1 MISPFPQDLS
11 EPSPAASEA
20 WHWPVDLTRYQRP
33 AFFSELELCELDRAM
48 QQRVLPRV
56 LPLPLEQVL
65 LPVQEALSAG
75 HVSSRE
81 RLDARRVLLLEMHRL
96 RRPFWNWTAEEWSE
110 ILCETAVAFTQRYPS
125 AFTCRQQ
132 VLTVA
137 YLLCGFSDFHKLGSF
152 LRKTLA
158 NTTFGARR
166 METTMERVNEGTRKW
181 GFTKQHDFT
190 LQSVVREAL
199 LVNRSPHLE
208 DLTYDLLVM
217 MRERTDTMAIKREL
231 GKLSRALLAL
241 GLFTQTLPDVPI
253 PPAKKV
259 AHPQKSLIEGT
270 DTVAPEWLQYCQ
282 RWHATSTLTYSVRQQ
297 YYRYLLKTGR
307 WLTQVHP
314 ERIRPGDWTREFVA
328 TFVAFVDQQRLGD
341 WIEPGNVNKIV
352 EDKVGQPIGPRSKSH
367 FLGAMRAFFLDCQEW
382 GWIPRRFDPRRAL
395 ATPRSIRTLIGP
407 NPRVISDDVWA
418 KLLYAGLNLTQDDM
432 ASWTSPRY
440 KDPEKRRVAYPLEMV
455 RAMTIVWL
463 FCGIRSDEW
472 SRLRVGCVRW
482 QREDVVIPGTDEV
495 LPKDAV
501 CMLDIPTHKTG
512 TAFTKPVDRVVGEAI
527 EAWERV
533 RPTQPPKIDAKTAE
547 EVHFLFC
554 YRGYRVWKDYINRV
568 LIPTLCT
575 KAGVPR
581 QDTRGNITS
590 HRARSTIATQLFNAA
605 EPMSLFELQEWLGH
619 RYIGST
625 QHYAKLSP
633 TRLAKSKAKAEYFE
647 RNLRLIDVLIDQD
660 AIKSGAAA
668 DGQPW
673 RYYDLGHGLCTY
685 DFFDTC
691 PHRMACAKCSFYV
704 PKGSSL
710 EQILEGKANLLRMK
724 QELALTEEEVAAVDD
739 GLTALDSLQKKL
751 ADIPTP
757 AGPTPLQLEE
767 NLQHTGFIAVQT
779 IQRKPSKEQK

>member
-1 MISPFPQDLS
+1 MISPFPQEL
-11 EPSPAASEA
+11 PAQGRAETDA
-20 WHWPVDLTRYQRP
+20 WRWPVGLTRYQRP
-33 AFFSELELCELDRAM
+33 TFLSESELRELDRIM
-48 QQRVLPRV
+48 QRRVLPQV
-56 LPLPLEQVL
+56 LPFPLEQLL
-65 LPVQEALSAG
+65 LPVQEALEASHANP
-75 HVSSRE
+75 RM
-81 RLDARRVLLLEMHRL
+81 RLDARRVLLLEMHKL
-96 RRPFWNWTAEEWSE
+96 RRPFWSWTAEEWSE
-110 ILCETAVAFTQRYPS
+110 ILSETAVAFAQRYPG
-125 AFTCRQQ
+125 APTCRQQ
-132 VLTVA
+132 MLTVA
-137 YLLCGFSDFHKLGSF
+137 YLLCGFSDFHKLGAF

-158 NTTFGARR
+158 DTTFGAQR
-166 METTMERVNEGTRKW
+166 MEAVMQRVIEGVRQW
-181 GFTKQHDFT
+181 GLSKRHDFA

-199 LVNRSPHLE
+199 LVNRSPHLDE
-208 DLTYDLLVM
+208 LTYDLLLM
-217 MRERTDTMAIKREL
+217 MRERTDTLAIKRAL
-231 GKLSRALLAL
+231 GILSRALLAL
-241 GLFTQTLPDVPI
+241 GLFDKTLPEVPL
-253 PPAKKV
+253 PPTKRV
-259 AHPQKSLIEGT
+259 AHPQKLLIEGT
-270 DTVAPEWLQYCQ
+270 DTVSPVWLQYCQ

-307 WLTQVHP
+307 WLTQEHA
-314 ERIRPGDWTREFVA
+314 EYIRPEDWTREFVA

-341 WIEPGNVNKIV
+341 WIEPGNVKKIV
-352 EDKVGQPIGPRSKSH
+352 QDKVGQPVGPRYKRH
-367 FLGAMRAFFLDCQEW
+367 VLAALRAFFLDCQEW

-407 NPRVISDDVWA
+407 NPRVIGDDIWA

-432 ASWTSPRY
+432 ASWTSPLY
-440 KDPEKRRVAYPLEMV
+440 KDPEKRRIAYPLEMV
-455 RAMTIVWL
+455 RAMAIVWL

-472 SRLRVGCVRW
+472 SRLRVGCARW
-482 QREDVVIPGTDEV
+482 QREDVVIPGTGEV

-533 RPTQPPKIDAKTAE
+533 RPVQPPKIDPKTGE

-554 YRGYRVWKDYINRV
+554 YRGYRVWKHYINKV
-568 LIPTLCT
+568 LIPTLC
-575 KAGVPR
+575 KKGGVPR
-581 QDTRGNITS
+581 QDARGNITS

-625 QHYAKLSP
+625 QQYAKISP
-633 TRLAKSKAKAEYFE
+633 TKLAKSKAKAEYFE

-691 PHRMACAKCSFYV
+691 PHRMACARCSFYV

-710 EQILEGKANLLRMK
+710 EQIVEGKANLLRMK
-724 QELALTEEEVAAVDD
+724 QELSLTEEEVAAVDD
-739 GLTALDSLQKKL
+739 GLSALDTLQQRL
-751 ADIPTP
+751 ADVPTP
-757 AGPTPLQLEE
+757 AGLTPRQLEE
-767 NLQHTGFIAVQT
+767 NLQPPGFIAVQT
-779 IQRKPSKEQK
+779 VQRRPAKE